1 MHVLPRV
8 RELGELFS
16 DSLTVIGVHSGKF
29 VTERKTD
36 RIAEACDRLGVVH
49 AVVND
54 HQYRIWRDYA
64 VNAWPTLVVI
74 DPEGYIALVSPGEVS
89 VETMAEALRDIE
101 RRSAERGTLV
111 RGPDPTA
118 PHLHR
123 HEGTL
128 RFPTRAIVAADRLW
142 VADTGHGRVI
152 ECSWSP
158 AENTATILAEHT
170 GFSEPRG
177 LAELGGSIY
186 VADRIG
192 HSVWRLGSGPGG
204 GGSSGGGE
212 RVRVA
217 GTGSMGER
225 AVAPGPALESELR
238 SPWGLAAHGS
248 RLAIAMAGSHQI
260 WELDPASGILSLL
273 AGRGAEELFDGPS
286 REAALAQPTGLASL
300 QDGALAVADCE
311 TSAVRIASA
320 TDVRTVVGTGLFK
333 FGDRPGIGDEALL
346 EHCEDVAVFG
356 NALAVADTYNDR
368 LKRVDSVTRSCEPW
382 PGEAGEKGALREPGG
397 VFAGDGHLLVAD
409 TGNHR
414 IVSVAEDGSLAE
426 IRFVQG

>member
-8 RELGELFS
+8 RELEELFS

-54 HQYRIWRDYA
+54 RQYRVWRDYA

-89 VETMAEALRDIE
+89 VETMASALREIE
-101 RRSAERGTLV
+101 HRSAERGTLV

-118 PHLHR
+118 PHPRR

-128 RFPTRAIVAADRLW
+128 RFPTRAIVVGDRLW
-142 VADTGHGRVI
+142 VADTGHGRVL

-170 GFSEPRG
+170 GFAEPRG
-177 LAELGGSIY
+177 LAELGGNIY
-186 VADRIG
+186 VADRAG
-192 HSVWRLGSGPGG
+192 HSIWRLGLSGG
-204 GGSSGGGE
+204 GGAGGGGASSGGGASAGE

-217 GTGSMGER
+217 GTGAMGER

-238 SPWGLAAHGS
+238 SPWGLAAHGQ

-260 WELDPASGILSLL
+260 WELDPASGTLSLF
-273 AGRGAEELFDGPS
+273 AGRGAEELYDGPS
-286 REAALAQPTGLASL
+286 LEAALAQPTGLASL
-300 QDGALAVADCE
+300 NDGSLAVADCE
-311 TSAVRIASA
+311 TSAVRIEGRCSSSRGYGWQAS
-320 TDVRTVVGTGLFK
+320 VRGAW
-333 FGDRPGIGDEALL
+333 PGRSPRTRSFSARTRVRSGSTLTADEA
-346 EHCEDVAVFG
+346 A
-356 NALAVADTYNDR
+356 TS
-368 LKRVDSVTRSCEPW
+368 KIQTTS
-382 PGEAGEKGALREPGG
+382 
-397 VFAGDGHLLVAD
+397 
-409 TGNHR
+409 
-414 IVSVAEDGSLAE
+414 
-426 IRFVQG
+426 

>member
-8 RELGELFS
+8 RELEDLFS
-16 DSLTVIGVHSGKF
+16 DSLTVIGVHAGKF

-74 DPEGYIALVSPGEVS
+74 DPEGYIALVAPGEVS
-89 VETMAEALRDIE
+89 VETMADALREIE
-101 RRSAERGTLV
+101 QRAAERGTLV

-118 PHLHR
+118 PHLQR

-158 AENTATILAEHT
+158 AENTAAILAEHT
-170 GFSEPRG
+170 GFLEPRG
-177 LAELGGSIY
+177 LAELGGSTY
-186 VADRIG
+186 VADRTG
-192 HSVWRLGSGPGG
+192 HSIWRLP
-204 GGSSGGGE
+204 SGGGE

-217 GTGSMGER
+217 GTGVMGER
-225 AVAPGPALESELR
+225 AVAPGPAVEAGLR
-238 SPWGLAAHGS
+238 SPWGLAAHGQH
-248 RLAIAMAGSHQI
+248 LAIAMAGSHQI
-260 WELDPASGILSLL
+260 WELDPENGTLSLL
-273 AGRGAEELFDGPS
+273 AGRGAEDIFDGPS
-286 REAALAQPTGLASL
+286 REAALAQPTGLATL
-300 QDGALAVADCE
+300 GDGELAVADCE
-311 TSAVRIASA
+311 TSAVRVATA

-356 NALAVADTYNDR
+356 GALAVADTYNDR
-368 LKRVDSVTRSCEPW
+368 LKRVDPVTRSCEPW

-397 VFAGDGHLLVAD
+397 VWGGNGHPLVAD
-409 TGNHR
+409 TGHHR
-414 IVSVAEDGSLAE
+414 ILTVAQDGSVAE
-426 IRFVQG
+426 IRFE